1 MTAVRVECAQDPIS
15 RRYYWAHSERM
26 VSSQK
31 PTAPVAS
38 PNAKPS
44 QPIARTTPPVRAALV
59 TPTPPSGGPN
69 STCFV
74 HRLEEALQLVE
85 SMQLTN
91 DQKTKI
97 SQLTTAQTARCTEE
111 KKRHKATHEQILAL
125 LTPDQH
131 LTLQTAAEG
140 PGHCHKESH
149 MAQEEHIVH
158 A

>member
-1 MTAVRVECAQDPIS
+1 
-15 RRYYWAHSERM
+15 M
-26 VSSQK
+26 VTSQK

-38 PNAKPS
+38 PNAKPN
-44 QPIARTTPPVRAALV
+44 QPAARTTPPVAAAH
-59 TPTPPSGGPN
+59 PTPPSGGPD

-97 SQLTTAQTARCTEE
+97 SQLTQAQTARCTEA
-111 KKRHKATHEQILAL
+111 KKQHKANHEQILAL
-125 LTPDQH
+125 LTPDQRQK
-131 LTLQTAAEG
+131 LQAASDG
-140 PGHCHKESH
+140 PEHCHKDSH
-149 MAQEEHIVH
+149 TAPEEHAVH

>member
-1 MTAVRVECAQDPIS
+1 
-15 RRYYWAHSERM
+15 M
-26 VSSQK
+26 VTSQK
-31 PTAPVAS
+31 PVAPVAS
-38 PNAKPS
+38 PNTKPN
-44 QPIARTTPPVRAALV
+44 QPAARTTPPVTAAH
-59 TPTPPSGGPN
+59 PTPPSGGPDP
-69 STCFV
+69 TCFV

-111 KKRHKATHEQILAL
+111 KKQHKATHEQILAL

-131 LTLQTAAEG
+131 QKLQAASDG
-140 PGHCHKESH
+140 PGHCHKDSH
-149 MAQEEHIVH
+149 MAHEEHAVH

>member
-1 MTAVRVECAQDPIS
+1 
-15 RRYYWAHSERM
+15 M
-26 VSSQK
+26 VTSQK

-44 QPIARTTPPVRAALV
+44 QPIARTTPPVTAAQ
-59 TPTPPSGGPN
+59 PTPPSAGPD

-85 SMQLTN
+85 SLQLTN

-97 SQLTTAQTARCTEE
+97 SQLTTAQMAHCAEE
-111 KKRHKATHEQILAL
+111 KKQHRATHEQILAL

-131 LTLQTAAEG
+131 QKLQAASDG
-140 PGHCHKESH
+140 AGHCHMDSYKAHEQH
-149 MAQEEHIVH
+149 AVH